1 MANHFEEVLMKDIF
15 TKNSIISGNLLKAKD
30 IDLKGYSKIALEE
43 DEHDDVRI
51 YLKKDANDNV
61 KEIKFVCSC
70 GQTKSII
77 LDYSE

>member
-1 MANHFEEVLMKDIF
+1 MNNHFEEVLMKDIF
-15 TKNSIISGNLLKAKD
+15 TKNSIISGNLIKAKD
-30 IDLKGYSKIALEE
+30 IDLKGYSKVTLEE

-70 GQTKSII
+70 GQTKSIV

>member
-15 TKNSIISGNLLKAKD
+15 TKNSPVSGNLIKAKD
-30 IDLKGYSKIALEE
+30 IELKGYSKITLETDENE
-43 DEHDDVRI
+43 DVKI
-51 YLKKDANDNV
+51 YLKKDADESV

-70 GQTKSII
+70 GHTKSII